1 MNRHRM
7 TTASRRPTEESAWS
21 EFQSIEDGSTMND
34 ATMNVAEN
42 LDSQFEIPLDGTHG
56 DTQLEGREDINGEK
70 LIDKLS
76 ETCKDSD
83 AHNRGHC

>member
-1 MNRHRM
+1 MYRNRM

-42 LDSQFEIPLDGTHG
+42 MDSQFEILLDGAHG
-56 DTQLEGREDINGEK
+56 DTHWDGREDINGVR
-70 LIDKLS
+70 LTDKL
-76 ETCKDSD
+76 
-83 AHNRGHC
+83 N